1 MSVLN
6 RFFETNDV
14 FIIAEIGK
22 NFIQTEEDQSVEKY
36 IENAKALIDSAIES
50 GVDAV
55 KFQTHNYEDE
65 QLNVHIKSPHFSS
78 SDRYSWVKRN
88 TQSTPLFFWEEL
100 SNYCLSKRYKF
111 LFYAYEP

>member
-50 GVDAV
+50 GVD
-55 KFQTHNYEDE
+55 
-65 QLNVHIKSPHFSS
+65 P
-78 SDRYSWVKRN
+78 
-88 TQSTPLFFWEEL
+88 
-100 SNYCLSKRYKF
+100 
-111 LFYAYEP
+111 